1 MDIFDDLA
9 ERLAVYARR
18 WEMEF
23 SGRTLET
30 PSSTLAFGT
39 LKSDRTPV
47 VLKLIKPRSDEQNAG
62 RWLDYHAGQ
71 GAARLLAHD
80 ETALLLEQAIPGSEL
95 AELVRAGRDDE
106 ATRQMGHIIEK
117 LCGEAKVGQPTGQP
131 IPAGFKTV
139 EALGNAFERNSRALL
154 TAKIPAEML
163 DRASHLY
170 RELCESQGPR
180 RLLHGDLHHYNVL
193 LDTNRGWQ
201 VIDPKGVVGEMA
213 YETGAMLR
221 NPVELPQFYPDT
233 PVLKN
238 RVEIL
243 CRMLGL
249 PEERVLGWCFS
260 QAILSAVW
268 SIEDM
273 GSEADI
279 SATLRLAET
288 SRQLLQTL

>member
-9 ERLAVYARR
+9 ERLDVYARR
-18 WEMEF
+18 WKIEF
-23 SGRTLET
+23 SDRTLET

-39 LKSDRTPV
+39 LKDTRTPV
-47 VLKLIKPRSDEQNAG
+47 VLKLIKPRSDEHNAW
-62 RWLDYHAGQ
+62 RWLEYHAGQ

-80 ETALLLEQAIPGSEL
+80 EGALLLEQAIPGSEL
-95 AELVRAGRDDE
+95 VEVVRAGRDDE
-106 ATRQMGHIIEK
+106 ATRQMAHIIGR
-117 LCGEAKVGQPTGQP
+117 LCGETNGARAIP
-131 IPAGFKTV
+131 IGFKTV

-154 TAKIPAEML
+154 TARIPAELL

-170 RELCESQGPR
+170 GKLCATQGPR

-193 LDTNRGWQ
+193 RDTRHGWQ

-221 NPVELPQFYPDT
+221 NPIEMPQFYPN
-233 PVLKN
+233 PRILKN
-238 RVEIL
+238 RVGIL
-243 CRMLGL
+243 CQVLGL
-249 PEERVLGWCFS
+249 NEERVLEWCFS

-268 SIEDM
+268 SIEDN
-273 GSEADI
+273 GSEAEI

-288 SRQLLQTL
+288 GWELLQTR